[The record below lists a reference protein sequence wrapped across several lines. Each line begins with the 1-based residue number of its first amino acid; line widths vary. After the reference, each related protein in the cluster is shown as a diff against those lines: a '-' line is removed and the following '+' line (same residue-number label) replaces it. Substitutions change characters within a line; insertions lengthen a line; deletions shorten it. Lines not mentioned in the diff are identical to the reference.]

1 MGGGSKSSSSS
12 NSKTTYSK
20 ITTTN
25 PYVTSVTDNYGTTTT
40 LNDGTAYKSI
50 YDYTNK
56 NMDELLEE
64 YRNPTLDT
72 PTNQALLQNYTTKL
86 NKQSKDALENNIINP
101 LTQRNMIRS
110 SQATDMYNKLA
121 ESMNDSI
128 ADYTANLLTN
138 SQENTGNMI
147 NLLMNAYLQGHNAV
161 NGNQALSLQTSSGNA
176 TTTGSSKTSS
186 TSYGL

>member
-1 MGGGSKSSSSS
+1 MGGGSSSKSNSSST
-12 NSKTTYSK
+12 TTYK
-20 ITTTN
+20 KTTTTN
-25 PYVTSVTDNYGTTTT
+25 PYVTSVTDNYGTTTK

-72 PTNQALLQNYTTKL
+72 PTNQALLQNYTDKL
-86 NKQSKDALENNIINP
+86 NKQSREALENNIINP
-101 LTQRNMIRS
+101 LANRNMVRS
-110 SQATDMYNKLA
+110 SQATNMYNHLA
-121 ESMNDSI
+121 DSMNESI
-128 ADYTANLLTN
+128 ADYTANLLAN

-161 NGNQALSLQTSSGNA
+161 NGNQALSLQTSAGNA
-176 TTTGSSKTSS
+176 TTTGSSKTSGV
-186 TSYGL
+186 SYGL

>member
-1 MGGGSKSSSSS
+1 MGGGSSSKSNSSST
-12 NSKTTYSK
+12 TTYK
-20 ITTTN
+20 KTTTTN
-25 PYVTSVTDNYGTTTT
+25 PYVTSVTDNYGTTTK

-72 PTNQALLQNYTTKL
+72 PLLQNYTDKL
-86 NKQSKDALENNIINP
+86 NKQSREALENNIINP
-101 LTQRNMIRS
+101 LANRNMVRS
-110 SQATDMYNKLA
+110 SQATNMYNHLA
-121 ESMNDSI
+121 DSMNESI
-128 ADYTANLLTN
+128 ADYTANLLAN

-161 NGNQALSLQTSSGNA
+161 NGNQALSLQTSAGNA
-176 TTTGSSKTSS
+176 TTTGNSKTSGV
-186 TSYGL
+186 SYGL